1 MSLMNRVER
10 FINELGVSKSA
21 FCQRVKLDVSTLWK
35 WQHGQLELSNATLER
50 IDNYLKKYHF

>member
-1 MSLMNRVER
+1 MSLMNRVEK

-21 FCQRVKLDVSTLWK
+21 FCQRVKLNVSTLWK
-35 WQHGQLELSNATLER
+35 WMHGQLELSDATLER